1 MSEAPVFASN
11 EAFHRYLDTFVEKL
25 AKAGHHGIAIRI
37 DDLLHH
43 TAWTTSS
50 ELVGELRASLDA
62 FLRSPPAKQ
71 AEIVA
76 ACREVIAII
85 RSAGSVAR

>member
-1 MSEAPVFASN
+1 MSEAPAFASN
-11 EAFHRYLDTFVEKL
+11 EAFYRYLDTFVEKL

-50 ELVGELRASLDA
+50 ELFGELRASLDA
-62 FLRSPPAKQ
+62 FVHSPPEKP

-76 ACREVIAII
+76 ACREVIAMI
-85 RSAGSVAR
+85 RGGGFSAP